1 MKSTNQFKN
10 TIQAYLEQRAAS
22 DSQFEWV
29 YTTKEN
35 KSIDKC
41 ITYILN
47 AVQKS
52 GCNGFTD
59 DEIFGMAVHF
69 WDEDDIEI
77 GNPINC
83 NVVVNHTVILT
94 EEEKA
99 QAHKE
104 AIERVHNEAYNKM
117 RQPVKKAK
125 KVSLVPQQPSLF
137 DF

>member
-22 DSQFEWV
+22 DSQFEV

>member
-1 MKSTNQFKN
+1 MKSTNHFKN
-10 TIQAYLEQRAAS
+10 TIQAYLEERAAS
-22 DSQFEWV
+22 DPQFEWS
-29 YTTKEN
+29 YSTKEN
-35 KSIDKC
+35 KNIDDC

-69 WDEDDIEI
+69 WDEDDIQI

-94 EEEKA
+94 EEEKE
-99 QAHKE
+99 QARKE
-104 AIERVHNEAYNKM
+104 AIDRVHNEAYNKM
-117 RQPVKKAK
+117 KQPVKKAK

>member
-1 MKSTNQFKN
+1 MKSTNHFKN

-59 DEIFGMAVHF
+59 DEVFGIAVHY

-77 GNPINC
+77 GNSINC
-83 NVVVNHTVILT
+83 DVVVNHTVILT
-94 EEEKA
+94 EQEKE
-99 QAHKE
+99 QARKE
-104 AIERVHNEAYNKM
+104 AIDRVHNEAYNKM
-117 RQPVKKAK
+117 RQPIKKAK

>member
-1 MKSTNQFKN
+1 MKSTNHFKN

-22 DSQFEWV
+22 DPQFEWA

-35 KSIDKC
+35 KGIDQC
-41 ITYILN
+41 IAYILN
-47 AVQKS
+47 TVQKS

-59 DEIFGMAVHF
+59 KEIFSMAAYYYTT
-69 WDEDDIEI
+69 DNIEA
-77 GNPINC
+77 GNPVNC
-83 NVVVNHTVILT
+83 HVVVNHVVQLT
-94 EEEKA
+94 EEEKE
-99 QAHKE
+99 QARKE

>member
-1 MKSTNQFKN
+1 MKSTNHFKN
-10 TIQAYLEQRAAS
+10 TIQAYLEERAAG
-22 DSQFEWV
+22 DPQFEWA
-29 YTTKEN
+29 YITKEN
-35 KSIDKC
+35 KSIDDC

-59 DEIFGMAVHF
+59 DEVFGMAVHY

-94 EEEKA
+94 EEEKE
-99 QAHKE
+99 QARKE
-104 AIERVHNEAYNKM
+104 AIDRVHNEAYNKM
-117 RQPVKKAK
+117 KQPVKKAK
-125 KVSLVPQQPSLF
+125 KVSLAPQQPSLF

>member
-99 QAHKE
+99 QARKE

>member
-1 MKSTNQFKN
+1 MKSTNHFKN

>member
-1 MKSTNQFKN
+1 MKSTNQFKS